1 MSCYGVKTINSIQQR
16 IIENDKENGFYFTV
30 HCTLWGDGRKSMYPG
45 EADRAWSFLL
55 IFKYTYVVFL

>member
-45 EADRAWSFLL
+45 EADRAWSFL
-55 IFKYTYVVFL
+55 